1 MQAPKPKT
9 VYQEVIS
16 DFNGIDL
23 RNAPSKVAPTRS
35 PNCINMIRETKGNN
49 RKRRG
54 YETLYTLD
62 GAINGFHVL
71 RINNEEKTL
80 VHAGSRIYL
89 HGTQPSLL
97 YSQANNH
104 ISTSRQIGKKLFILD
119 GSSLLVYDGQTVK
132 KASDGAYVPTITI
145 AKTYQ
150 GGGTRYEPVNLLT
163 PWRTERFMGDGA
175 NKTFQLGAAG
185 IDSDAVS
192 IKALN
197 STGSFDTLIEN
208 TDFTVDRANG
218 KFTLNT
224 ARATPVAGEDNLYV
238 TYAKTIEGYADRIGK
253 CDICTIYGINGQR
266 DRLFAAG
273 NPDLPHYDWYC
284 KSNDPTMWGDTW
296 YAVIG
301 QPDSSIVGYSHVNDY
316 LVVQKNAAANDMNAV
331 LRRGIYDS
339 EAGQVVFQTAG
350 TYAAAGAL
358 GKHSFVNFENE
369 PLYLTTDKNIAAIT
383 PSDYTG
389 ERTSQERSYYIS
401 GALADEDDIENA
413 YAIRWRDFYMLAVGE
428 KVYILDASQ
437 PVYEKNMPYA
447 TRQYE
452 CYLWTNINAKVMAV
466 IGDRLYFGT
475 ADGKV
480 KRFFDNDNSASF
492 KDDGITVSRTVNID
506 GEEKTTIESIPC
518 FWDTYEIYGTQEELK
533 KTFKHLAVCLNAY
546 PHTGCRVWAKIDGI
560 WEIIFDYDSSANY
573 LDFNDVDFN
582 DFSFRTDDTPT
593 IIGGKFKA
601 KNLLHIQLRFEN
613 SKPQPFS
620 VLWAKLKYTLGGNYI
635 K

>member
-1 MQAPKPKT
+1 MTNDCLPKAP
-9 VYQEVIS
+9 
-16 DFNGIDL
+16 
-23 RNAPSKVAPTRS
+23 AA
-35 PNCINMIRETKGNN
+35 
-49 RKRRG
+49 
-54 YETLYTLD
+54 
-62 GAINGFHVL
+62 
-71 RINNEEKTL
+71 
-80 VHAGSRIYL
+80 
-89 HGTQPSLL
+89 
-97 YSQANNH
+97 
-104 ISTSRQIGKKLFILD
+104 
-119 GSSLLVYDGQTVK
+119 
-132 KASDGAYVPTITI
+132 AYVPTITI

-316 LVVQKNAAANDMNAV
+316 LVIQKNAAANDMNAV
-331 LRRGIYDS
+331 LRRGVYDS

>member
-1 MQAPKPKT
+1 M
-9 VYQEVIS
+9 
-16 DFNGIDL
+16 
-23 RNAPSKVAPTRS
+23 
-35 PNCINMIRETKGNN
+35 
-49 RKRRG
+49 
-54 YETLYTLD
+54 
-62 GAINGFHVL
+62 
-71 RINNEEKTL
+71 
-80 VHAGSRIYL
+80 
-89 HGTQPSLL
+89 
-97 YSQANNH
+97 
-104 ISTSRQIGKKLFILD
+104 
-119 GSSLLVYDGQTVK
+119 
-132 KASDGAYVPTITI
+132 
-145 AKTYQ
+145 
-150 GGGTRYEPVNLLT
+150 
-163 PWRTERFMGDGA
+163 
-175 NKTFQLGAAG
+175 
-185 IDSDAVS
+185 
-192 IKALN
+192 
-197 STGSFDTLIEN
+197 
-208 TDFTVDRANG
+208 
-218 KFTLNT
+218 NT

-266 DRLFAAG
+266 DRMFAAG

-331 LRRGIYDS
+331 LRRGVYDS

-401 GALADEDDIENA
+401 GALTDEDDIENA

-480 KRFFDNDNSASF
+480 KRFFDNDNSSSF

>member
-1 MQAPKPKT
+1 
-9 VYQEVIS
+9 
-16 DFNGIDL
+16 
-23 RNAPSKVAPTRS
+23 
-35 PNCINMIRETKGNN
+35 
-49 RKRRG
+49 
-54 YETLYTLD
+54 
-62 GAINGFHVL
+62 
-71 RINNEEKTL
+71 
-80 VHAGSRIYL
+80 
-89 HGTQPSLL
+89 
-97 YSQANNH
+97 
-104 ISTSRQIGKKLFILD
+104 
-119 GSSLLVYDGQTVK
+119 
-132 KASDGAYVPTITI
+132 
-145 AKTYQ
+145 
-150 GGGTRYEPVNLLT
+150 
-163 PWRTERFMGDGA
+163 
-175 NKTFQLGAAG
+175 
-185 IDSDAVS
+185 
-192 IKALN
+192 
-197 STGSFDTLIEN
+197 
-208 TDFTVDRANG
+208 
-218 KFTLNT
+218 
-224 ARATPVAGEDNLYV
+224 
-238 TYAKTIEGYADRIGK
+238 
-253 CDICTIYGINGQR
+253 
-266 DRLFAAG
+266 
-273 NPDLPHYDWYC
+273 
-284 KSNDPTMWGDTW
+284 MWGDTW

-316 LVVQKNAAANDMNAV
+316 LVIQKNAAANDMNAV
-331 LRRGIYDS
+331 LRRGVYDS